1 MPLLELG
8 GLVARYGAGDVLKD
22 LSLTVEE
29 GEIVAL
35 LGSNG
40 AGKST
45 TLRAISGLVP
55 NVAGRL
61 DFAGRSLVGMKPEAI
76 VRLGIAH
83 VPEGRRVFPG
93 LTVRENILL
102 GGSNRRGVRRRVLE
116 RETDEMLVFF
126 PDLKRLEHALG
137 WTLSGG
143 QLQMVAVARGM
154 MAKPRLLLLDE
165 PSLGLAPL
173 VVQQVF
179 RIITEHPPARHHRA
193 AGGAERA
200 HGAVRRR
207 PRLRAGDRE
216 PAGGGQARGALEQ
229 PGRAGGL
236 SGRQDGGRGGRL
248 KRHGRPGARVRRGPG
263 QPGAHVRRAAEPLI
277 HLQPGAAP
285 GRGRRASRPR
295 PSRRRR

>member
-1 MPLLELG
+1 MKLLELA
-8 GLVARYGAGDVLKD
+8 GLSARYGAAEVLKGLD
-22 LSLTVEE
+22 LVVNE

-45 TLRAISGLVP
+45 TLRSISGLVP
-55 NVAGRL
+55 TLSGMLN
-61 DFAGRSLVGMKPEAI
+61 FAGQSLIGMKPEAI

-102 GGSNRRGVRRRVLE
+102 GGSNRRGVARRVLE
-116 RETDEMLVFF
+116 AETDEMFGLF
-126 PDLKRLEHALG
+126 PELKRLEHALG

-173 VVQQVF
+173 IVQQVF
-179 RIITEHPPARHHRA
+179 RIVAEIRKRGTTVLLVEQNAHMALSVADRGYVLETGSLLVEGQPAELWNNPDVRA
-193 AGGAERA
+193 AYLGGKKAA
-200 HGAVRRR
+200 AVE
-207 PRLRAGDRE
+207 A
-216 PAGGGQARGALEQ
+216 
-229 PGRAGGL
+229 
-236 SGRQDGGRGGRL
+236 
-248 KRHGRPGARVRRGPG
+248 
-263 QPGAHVRRAAEPLI
+263 
-277 HLQPGAAP
+277 
-285 GRGRRASRPR
+285 
-295 PSRRRR
+295 